1 MSKSYGNTIGPGLT
15 GDALR
20 QRVMAIVTDSASVAD
35 AKDPSRSTIV
45 QLYRLIGSP
54 AEVARMEDEFR
65 AGGVGYG
72 EFKRRLFEALDAYFT
87 SFRTRREALARDP
100 GTADYVLQDG
110 ATRAR
115 AVALET
121 MTRVRRAVGLS

>member
-1 MSKSYGNTIGPGLT
+1 
-15 GDALR
+15 
-20 QRVMAIVTDSASVAD
+20 MAIVTDSASAAD

-45 QLYRLIGSP
+45 QLYRLVASP
-54 AEVARMEDEFR
+54 PEVARMEDEFR
-65 AGGVGYG
+65 LGGVGYG

-87 SFRTRREALARDP
+87 PFRTRREALGRDP
-100 GTADYVLQDG
+100 KTVDQVLQDG

-121 MTRVRRAVGLS
+121 MTRTRHAVGLS